1 MATPVVDLSFCTPA
15 VPEIKDFNKKAVLPL
30 GLKIEHVHKAMNE
43 FTDFLGFIDTE
54 LCKKGMER
62 FEDMLMSANFS
73 SMVGEFMTAS
83 IPKHCKTLAKN
94 TYHNGHPDI
103 LPAGKYP
110 DNAAQHAGSDGI
122 EVKAS
127 RYLRGWQ
134 GHNAEDAWLMIFV
147 FEAGRTSDAR
157 KGIKKAPFRFL
168 MVAGALLSKD
178 DWQFAGRSETSRR
191 TITASVKRSGYDKM
205 MANWI
210 YKAPALSK
218 GDIDLLSVNDEA

>member
-1 MATPVVDLSFCTPA
+1 VAGLGVDLAICTPVVPQL
-15 VPEIKDFNKKAVLPL
+15 VDFNPKAVLPL
-30 GLKIEHVHKAMNE
+30 GLRIEHVHSAMKE

-83 IPKHCKTLAKN
+83 IPKHCETVVKN

-110 DNAAQHAGSDGI
+110 KNAAQHAGSDGI

-127 RYLRGWQ
+127 RYNTGWQ
-134 GHNAEDAWLMIFV
+134 GHNAEDAWLMVFV
-147 FEAGRTSDAR
+147 FEAGRASDAG
-157 KGIKKAPFRFL
+157 KGIKRAPFRFIK
-168 MVAGALLSKD
+168 VCGALLTKD
-178 DWQFAGRSETSRR
+178 DWAFSGRSGASRR
-191 TITASVKRSGYDKM
+191 TITASVKKSGYEKM

-210 YKAPALSK
+210 YKAPSPK
-218 GDIDLLSVNDEA
+218 